1 MPFETWIVY
10 VTAILVMMSTPGPSQ
25 LLMLTNSAAN
35 GFRRSSF
42 TLFGDLTANF
52 CQMLAA
58 GLGLA
63 VILLAFEHALTLI
76 KWAGVAY
83 LLWLGI
89 KKLRDSTARDDATL
103 SDTTP
108 TSIKTLWLQGFI
120 TSAANPKAVVFF
132 AALFPQ
138 FIDPNGAFWLQFSV
152 LSTTYLVIDGTIL
165 SAYGISASWLSE
177 RLRGST
183 RVWLDRIGGSFLI
196 LAAVL
201 LGLKSMRLS

>member
-1 MPFETWIVY
+1 MSFEIWIVY
-10 VTAILVMMSTPGPSQ
+10 VTAILIMMSTPGPSQ

-35 GFRRSSF
+35 GYRRSLF
-42 TLFGDLTANF
+42 TLFGDLTANV

-63 VILLAFEHALTLI
+63 AILLAFEHALILI

-83 LLWLGI
+83 LLWLGV
-89 KKLRDSTARDDATL
+89 KMLRDSTTLVYATPRNTRPA
-103 SDTTP
+103 SN
-108 TSIKTLWLQGFI
+108 KTLWLQGFF
-120 TSAANPKAVVFF
+120 TSAANPKAVIFF

-152 LSTTYLVIDGTIL
+152 LSATYVFIDGMIL
-165 SAYGISASWLSE
+165 SAYGISASWLSD
-177 RLRGST
+177 RLKGPT

-196 LAAVL
+196 LAAIL
-201 LGLKSMRLS
+201 LGMKSMRMS